1 MEMNGLFK
9 TYLLPG
15 LVFQSVIIG
24 GGYGTGREITQFFLS
39 HGALGGL
46 FGLIV
51 TALAWGLILAVA
63 FEFARVNK
71 GYDYRSFFAALIGPF
86 WRVFE
91 VLYLLIALLVLSVL
105 GSAAGE
111 MIADGLG
118 APPIFGVMGLLAAVG
133 ALAFFGGKAIERAL
147 TAWSFLLYTVYG
159 VFFFWVAARF
169 GHGIIGALSQGEAT
183 GAWFFDGIRY
193 AAYNLI
199 ALAAV
204 LFVLPYIKTRKEAI
218 VSGFVAGL
226 AGIIPAG
233 FVFMVL
239 LSQYPA
245 IQTEPVPVLSVLQ
258 ALNSVWFLVVFQIVL
273 FGTFV
278 ETGTGIVHAVNQ
290 RVASTLAEK
299 KLGFSH
305 WARFGV
311 AAAMLGAA
319 VYLARAVGLIDL
331 IAKGYGALSYAFI
344 VVVVAPLLTIGVFKI
359 VATKSNTAEAVSD
372 SR

>member
-1 MEMNGLFK
+1 MSRFFQ

-24 GGYGTGREITQFFLS
+24 GGYGTGREIAQFFLS
-39 HGALGGL
+39 HGPLGGL
-46 FGLIV
+46 FGLAV
-51 TALAWGLILAVA
+51 TALAWGLMLSVA
-63 FEFARVNK
+63 FEFARLSK
-71 GYDYRSFFAALIGPF
+71 GYDYRTFFSALIGPF

-111 MIADGLG
+111 MVSEGLG
-118 APPIFGVMGLLAAVG
+118 APPVVGVLFLLGAVG
-133 ALAFFGGKAIERAL
+133 ALAFFGGKVIERAL
-147 TAWSFLLYTVYG
+147 TAWSFVLYAVYG
-159 VFFFWVAARF
+159 VFFFWVASRF
-169 GHGIIGALSQGEAT
+169 GGAITDALGEGEAS
-183 GAWFFDGIRY
+183 GAWAVDGVRY

-199 ALAAV
+199 ALGAV
-204 LFVLPYIKTRKEAI
+204 LFVLPYLKTRKEALI
-218 VSGFVAGL
+218 SGFAAGA

-233 FVFMVL
+233 FVFLAL

-290 RVASTLAEK
+290 RVASALAEK
-299 KLGFSH
+299 NLGFPH
-305 WARFGV
+305 WARLGI
-311 AAAMLGAA
+311 AAVMLGAA

-344 VVVVAPLLTIGVFKI
+344 VVVVAPLLTVGVYKI
-359 VATKSNTAEAVSD
+359 AATKPNLAEAVSE